1 MSRIVARAESWER
14 VYTAFQNINFAA
26 FDFVTVKQS
35 ILDYIKLYFPETFND
50 FIESSEFV
58 AIIEV
63 FAYIAELLAYRI
75 DATAHENFISTAQRK
90 DSILRLAKFISY
102 TPSRPLPARGL
113 VKITSVTTTESVIDA
128 NGIDLANRT
137 IRWNDTSNIN
147 WKDQFIL
154 VMDRVLEQDFG
165 TVSPTDRFQ
174 IQDVLFELY
183 AVGMV
188 PQNAGV
194 FPYTATVNGQ
204 SIPME
209 LVPAAHDAAEGI
221 IERRPSNGSNFT
233 WMYGQ
238 DGLGDSSDTTGFFC
252 YTKQGTLQRFRT
264 TFDGITPNQTFDVGA
279 SNVNDID
286 VWVNNVD
293 PSTGKTIDVATDLPY
308 RAETLAGK
316 SGEWVE
322 VDLAHAQNVIFNTNP
337 KRNKYELE
345 TLTNNGVR
353 ILFGDGEFADIP
365 QGTFDIWVRTS
376 LDQDI
381 VIPQASVV
389 NTSSTFTYIDLY
401 GRTQTFTFEYS
412 LINSLQNAS
421 AAEDI
426 EHVRANAP
434 AVYYSQDR
442 MVNGEDYNVF
452 MLQDPS
458 ILKLRALNRTFA
470 GDSRY
475 ITWHDPSGTYEDVKL
490 FGDDGNLYFEELQDS
505 VRTNVID
512 VNTLIATYIEPLLSS
527 NDLLVQIIAANV
539 PINNYRRVFTA
550 DEKNGLVNALTPPPT
565 PADVEMYYNVKKFKW
580 YSIKTS
586 DDPAS
591 VDGVLSD
598 AQLGTGFGWQS
609 GAFITTPLI
618 KVRQVNIFETQYD
631 VIRTAKRLMFSSP
644 TTTFWNTNS
653 ASRVIN
659 YDTLNSDYDEVTILQ
674 ANINNNRT
682 GVLTKN
688 MRYYV
693 AGQSTIESGP
703 QIGLPDHNRLSVMP
717 VDEDNTG
724 YPPGLNIDD
733 VQLRGLAEIIKPKYY
748 YDISTLPAVLP
759 ATGVVITLP
768 IYYWVGAGDVRLFGE
783 NGTPMV
789 TTHWT
794 EDADAIVSNKIFLL
808 NKGTDSNGSPNRSL
822 YITVNEYLYQHRAS
836 ADDQW
841 VDVPATST
849 NVYSF
854 AQDSMAVTGLWRR
867 HPGRSGLNFSWLHR
881 SPRYHLIDPA
891 PSNIIDMV
899 VIPKGY
905 YLAVKRWLEDST
917 IPKPIEPTPL
927 DLRTSYNYLLDN
939 KMISDTIVL
948 HPGKIK
954 LLFGPRASSQL
965 QATFKVVKSP
975 NTQLTD
981 NQIKTSIV
989 ATVRNFFDVTTWEFG
1004 ETFFFSELS
1013 AAIHRDLQ
1021 NDISAIVLVPT
1032 VRTNL
1037 FGSLYQIFAAE
1048 DEIFMADIGADQIEM
1063 VSSLNITNLNMAQQ
1077 INQTILNVT
1086 QNTVYA
1092 DTPDG
1097 TSSDC
1102 YVESQYVSTEF
1113 APTC

>member
-1 MSRIVARAESWER
+1 MSRLVARAESWER

-26 FDFVTVKQS
+26 FDFNTIKQS

-50 FIESSEFV
+50 FIESSEFI

-63 FAYIAELLAYRI
+63 FSYVAELLAYRI
-75 DATAHENFISTAQRK
+75 DANAHENFISTAQRK

-113 VKITSVTTTESVIDA
+113 VKVTSVSTTESVTDA

-137 IRWNDTSNIN
+137 IRWNDTSNVN

-154 VMDRVLEQDFG
+154 VMNRVLEQEFG

-174 IQDVLFELY
+174 IQDVLFEMY

-188 PQNAGV
+188 PQSTGV
-194 FPYTATVNGQ
+194 FAYTATVNGQ
-204 SIPME
+204 SVPME
-209 LVPAAHDAAEGI
+209 LVPVAYNSTEGI
-221 IERRPSNGSNFT
+221 VERRPANNSNFT

-238 DGLGDSSDTTGFFC
+238 DGLGDASDTTGFFC
-252 YTKQGTLQRFRT
+252 FTKQGTLQRFRT
-264 TFDGITPNQTFDVGA
+264 TFDGITPNQSFDVNA
-279 SNVNDID
+279 TNVNDID

-293 PSTGKTIDVATDLPY
+293 ATTGYTVDVESSLPY

-365 QGTFDIWVRTS
+365 QGTFDVWVRTS

-381 VIPQASVV
+381 VVPQASVV
-389 NTSSTFTYIDLY
+389 NTKSSFTYVDTY

-505 VRTNVID
+505 VRTGVVD
-512 VNTLIATYIEPLLSS
+512 VNTLITTYIEPLLSS
-527 NDLLVQIIAANV
+527 TDLFVQIIGSNV
-539 PINNYRRVFTA
+539 PINNYRRIFTTE
-550 DEKNGLVNALTPPPT
+550 EKDSLVTALTPPPT
-565 PADVEMYYNVKKFKW
+565 PTDVEMYYNIKNYRW

-586 DDPAS
+586 ANPAEE
-591 VDGVLSD
+591 LSD
-598 AQLGTGFGWQS
+598 ANLGTGYGWPL
-609 GAFITTPLI
+609 AFITTPLI
-618 KVRQVNIFETQYD
+618 IVRQVNIFETRYD

-653 ASRVIN
+653 SSRVIN
-659 YDTLNSDYDEVTILQ
+659 YDTLNSDYDEITIMQ
-674 ANINNNRT
+674 ANINNNRS
-682 GVLTKN
+682 GVLTQN
-688 MRYYV
+688 WRYYV
-693 AGQSTIESGP
+693 VGQSTIASGP
-703 QIGLPDHNRLSVMP
+703 EIGLPDQSRMSVMP
-717 VDEDNTG
+717 IDEDNTG
-724 YPPGLNIDD
+724 YPPGLNIDASNQ
-733 VQLRGLAEIIKPKYY
+733 VGLAGIIKPKYQ
-748 YDISTLPAVLP
+748 YDISALP
-759 ATGVVITLP
+759 ATLPTIGVTITLP
-768 IYYWVGAGDVRLFGE
+768 IYYWVGAGDVVV
-783 NGTPMV
+783 M
-789 TTHWT
+789 
-794 EDADAIVSNKIFLL
+794 DADGNPLPSAIWSEEPDVTVSNKIYLFD
-808 NKGTDSNGSPNRSL
+808 KGTDLTNQPNKTL
-822 YITVNEYLYQHRAS
+822 TITINEYVYQQRSSIDS
-836 ADDQW
+836 AW
-841 VDVPATST
+841 VDMPSSAS
-849 NVYSF
+849 NIYEF
-854 AQDSMAVTGLWRR
+854 AQDSLVATGLWRR
-867 HPGRSGLNFSWLHR
+867 FEGRTGLNFAWLHR

-899 VIPKGY
+899 IIPKGY
-905 YLAVKRWLEDST
+905 YLSIKRWLEDATVS
-917 IPKPIEPTPL
+917 KPAEPTPL

-954 LLFGPRASSQL
+954 LLFGPRAPSQL
-965 QATFKVVKSP
+965 QASFKVIKSQ
-975 NTQLTD
+975 NTTLTD
-981 NQIKTSIV
+981 NQIKTAIV
-989 ATVRNFFDVTTWEFG
+989 AAVRNFFDVTTWEFG
-1004 ETFFFSELS
+1004 ETFYFSELT
-1013 AAIHRDLQ
+1013 AAIHKSLQ
-1021 NDISAIVLVPT
+1021 NDISSVVLVPT
-1032 VRTNL
+1032 VRTSL
-1037 FGSLYQIFAAE
+1037 FGSLYQIFASE
-1048 DEIFMADIGADQIEM
+1048 DEIFMADISADQIEM
-1063 VSSLNITNLNMAQQ
+1063 VSSLNTTNLNMAQT
-1077 INQTILNVT
+1077 INQTVINVT
-1086 QNTVYA
+1086 NTTCT
-1092 DTPDG
+1092 DTAVSAN
-1097 TSSDC
+1097 TNDC
-1102 YVESQYVSTEF
+1102 YVEHEYVSSSYVNV
-1113 APTC
+1113 C